1 MVEQRGREQRPA
13 GAVQDHRS
21 RLEDIRLRGG
31 AVSALGDAKRAIED
45 ALRLAELALDE
56 AEAASQAKSVFLAT
70 VSHELRTPLNVI
82 VGFSNLM
89 MKGLLKP
96 TRGVEQPLEYAGD
109 INSAGMQL
117 LGLINDILD
126 LTKAGSGAIALEER
140 WLDLGRPADS
150 ATELVQDRAADAG
163 VALSCRV
170 CEAPPLLLAD
180 RGMIKRA
187 IANVLAN
194 AVKFT
199 PQGGAVLLTADVEAE
214 NGLVIVVTD
223 TGIGIE
229 PENFA
234 RVLEPFAQLDS
245 GLDRGHS
252 GTGIGLSL
260 SKALVELHGGSLDIE
275 SELGTGTTVTIRLPA
290 ERLATNAPAVAGD
303 DYGAGSRVA

>member
-21 RLEDIRLRGG
+21 RLEEIRLRGG

-126 LTKAGSGAIALEER
+126 LTRAGSGAIALEER
-140 WLDLGRPADS
+140 WLDLYRLADS
-150 ATELVQDRAADAG
+150 ATELVQDRAADAC
-163 VALSCRV
+163 VALSCSV
-170 CEAPPLLLAD
+170 CDAPPMLLAD
-180 RGMIKRA
+180 RGMIMA

-199 PQGGAVLLTADVEAE
+199 PQGGTVRLSADVEE
-214 NGLVIVVTD
+214 KNGLVIVIAD

-229 PENFA
+229 PKNFA

-290 ERLATNAPAVAGD
+290 ERLATNASAVAGD